1 MPRLN
6 GHKRNSSDS
15 RFDRRSTDGWSKE
28 GRAVRILTQCHFKSE
43 EYQLEQKS
51 PGSFLIRGF
60 RLKKGAASYS
70 PALHC
75 STIGAGGLNFS
86 VRNGK
91 RWDPAAITT

>member
-6 GHKRNSSDS
+6 EHKRNSSDS

-51 PGSFLIRGF
+51 PGSFLIQGF
-60 RLKKGAASYS
+60 RLKKG
-70 PALHC
+70 
-75 STIGAGGLNFS
+75 GGLLLS
-86 VRNGK
+86 RIALQYH
-91 RWDPAAITT
+91 RRRRA